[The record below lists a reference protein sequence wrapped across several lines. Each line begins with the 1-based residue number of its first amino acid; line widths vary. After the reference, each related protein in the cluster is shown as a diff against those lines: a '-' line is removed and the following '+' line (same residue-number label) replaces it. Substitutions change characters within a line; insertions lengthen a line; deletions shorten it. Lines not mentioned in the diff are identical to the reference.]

1 MKLQDYDFILQHIP
15 EKTNI
20 KADILSRKDQINTK
34 DNNKDVQLLK
44 EELWTRKTTTEVTM
58 LKKIMIMDKSEILEK
73 IKRNNT
79 REREVVQALKK
90 YNGLSWE
97 QDGVVYMDRRIYI
110 PNNKKLKEKILQ
122 ENHDLLDI
130 GHPWQ

>member
-130 GHPWQ
+130 GHP

>member
-44 EELWTRKTTTEVTM
+44 EEIWTRKTTTEVTM

-130 GHPWQ
+130 GHP

>member
-1 MKLQDYDFILQHIP
+1 MIYLITYSR
-15 EKTNI
+15 KTNI

-44 EELWTRKTTTEVTM
+44 EEIWTRKTTTEVTM

-130 GHPWQ
+130 GHP